1 MLLWSKLQRS
11 PIIYPSTEHTQ
22 RSCDSCGNRR
32 SNSFCSLSEKIKEEN
47 EQKSIITNL
56 SDITDMGGLKF
67 SGSGSSQNSLNS
79 EKDLRYLYL
88 DFGLPDLLTPTF
100 VIELSSKT

>member
-1 MLLWSKLQRS
+1 
-11 PIIYPSTEHTQ
+11 
-22 RSCDSCGNRR
+22 
-32 SNSFCSLSEKIKEEN
+32 
-47 EQKSIITNL
+47 
-56 SDITDMGGLKF
+56 MGGLKF